1 MDGAKYQY
9 LFKEK
14 FGKEIN
20 KINLIHGLIWLS
32 LTGYV
37 KEDYDSILTS
47 FYKGLFIINELEKI
61 FLILELILA
70 KGFKFF
76 LFFQIV
82 LRYLI

>member
-1 MDGAKYQY
+1 MDGQNINI

-61 FLILELILA
+61 FSNSFELILA

-76 LFFQIV
+76 LFSK
-82 LRYLI
+82 